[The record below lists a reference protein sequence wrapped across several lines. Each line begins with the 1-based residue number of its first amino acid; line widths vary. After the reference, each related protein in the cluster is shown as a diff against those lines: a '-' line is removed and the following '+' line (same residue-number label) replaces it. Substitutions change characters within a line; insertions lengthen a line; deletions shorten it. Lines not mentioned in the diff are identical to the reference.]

1 MPQSDYYEF
10 DGVAVALETF
20 DRIMDLTITNTKPSV
35 TVHVLKTLFKGMV
48 NHELLALNHPFNA
61 QDVISVIN
69 STLDALS
76 ISNSLLPLTLAL
88 GP

>member
-1 MPQSDYYEF
+1 MPRSDYYDF

-20 DRIMDLTITNTKPSV
+20 DRVMDLTITNTKPSV

-48 NHELLALNHPFNA
+48 NQELLTLNHPFNP
-61 QDVISVIN
+61 QDVMTVIN
-69 STLDALS
+69 SCLDALS
-76 ISNSLLPLTLAL
+76 ITNSLLPLTLAL